1 MNTTALLKNIRRI
14 ADDLEVEIDNAEDG
28 SGDGWEVD
36 LHTLGARLIAQGE
49 MATGGLVE

>member
-1 MNTTALLKNIRRI
+1 MNTTALLKNLRRI
-14 ADDLEVEIDNAEDG
+14 ADDLEAEIANAEDG
-28 SGDGWEVD
+28 ETVD